1 MAIRSKILPQSRIS
15 VQSGVAAGTRNLSRN
30 SSPSLACNRLGRG
43 GRAVPRRLSHQV
55 GRVNRLART
64 ALFAGLSLVVLGTG
78 GCSMFSG
85 AARQLRNHDG
95 LNEFMIGHRNKTMAA
110 KAWHCQKANFCNP
123 SSAFKDGFYAGY
135 MDICNGGSGCTPAIA
150 PSQYWGWM
158 YQSSNGQLAVNDWFA
173 GFPMG
178 VKAAEQDGVGHW
190 SNVQTSYGATSPNM
204 AAAPLPVQTAPTVL
218 EHQLPTPLESPFLDA
233 DDEEPELIE
242 PAEMDGDVI
251 GPQDRLQGAQGL
263 HQKDSS
269 FPMQNGG
276 GYRFSASSDS
286 IPDLEPKASEEV
298 SYSDAEVL
306 DADSIV
312 DQVFADQGFK
322 SPTATTED
330 TAGSAPVVDAPA
342 SKLPFSFQ

>member
-15 VQSGVAAGTRNLSRN
+15 VHSGVAAGTRNLSRN

-43 GRAVPRRLSHQV
+43 GRPVPRRLSHQV

-123 SSAFKDGFYAGY
+123 SNAFKDGFIAGY
-135 MDICNGGSGCTPAIA
+135 MDIANGGNGCTPAIA

-190 SNVQTSYGATSPNM
+190 SNVQMSYGAPPPNL
-204 AAAPLPVQTAPTVL
+204 AAPLPVQAAPTVL
-218 EHQLPTPLESPFLDA
+218 DYEPQPTPLESPFLDA
-233 DDEEPELIE
+233 DDESPELIE
-242 PAEMDGDVI
+242 PVELDGGVI
-251 GPQDRLQGAQGL
+251 GPQDRLQDGHGF
-263 HQKDSS
+263 HQEDSS
-269 FPMQNGG
+269 FQMQNGG
-276 GYRFSASSDS
+276 GYSFSASSES
-286 IPDLEPKASEEV
+286 VPDLEPKASQEV
-298 SYSDAEVL
+298 SYSDADVL
-306 DADSIV
+306 DADTIV
-312 DQVFADQGFK
+312 DQVFADQGFN
-322 SPTATTED
+322 SPVAASED
-330 TAGSAPVVDAPA
+330 PTGSAPVADSPT